1 MTEIAVPLR
10 SRRREPVLIIQK
22 LQHVLPT
29 PVLIRDGLTRL
40 GGEASGWRL
49 VLAGAEIVTGALVIG
64 SFLLAA
70 RRAFARKP
78 DAHARHRVDWVDL
91 FLGLMLAV
99 EVFVHHEE
107 TGRIQRPAVLLSA
120 TMIVFG
126 LMHGWM
132 QQRVLHHFTL
142 RVDDR
147 GVTAGAKF
155 FRTFT
160 ARWQEIAD
168 IAVGDA
174 NARIL
179 TRDGRERRFN
189 LKNLTKGAEVRDA
202 LLAAR
207 VEWQQQQLNAG
218 AN

>member
-1 MTEIAVPLR
+1 M
-10 SRRREPVLIIQK
+10 LIVQK
-22 LQHVLPT
+22 LQHVLPS

-40 GGEASGWRL
+40 SARASGWSL
-49 VLAGAEIVTGALVIG
+49 VLAGAEVVTGALVVG

-70 RRAFARKP
+70 RRAFIRKA
-78 DAHARHRVDWVDL
+78 DDHVHHGVDWVDL

-107 TGRIQRPAVLLSA
+107 TGRIQRPTMLLSV
-120 TMIVFG
+120 TMVVFG
-126 LMHGWM
+126 LMHGRM
-132 QQRVLHHFTL
+132 LQRVLRHMML

-155 FRTFT
+155 FRTFS
-160 ARWQEIAD
+160 ARWKEIAD
-168 IAVGDA
+168 ISVGDSD
-174 NARIL
+174 ARIR

-189 LKNLTKGAEVRDA
+189 LRNLTKGAEVRDA

>member
-1 MTEIAVPLR
+1 MPLH
-10 SRRREPVLIIQK
+10 SRRREPMLIIQK
-22 LQHVLPT
+22 IQHVLPS
-29 PVLIRDGLTRL
+29 PVLIRDGFARL
-40 GGEASGWRL
+40 SAGASGWGL
-49 VLAGAEIVTGALVIG
+49 VLAGAEAVTGALVVG

-70 RRAFARKP
+70 RRAFMRKP
-78 DAHARHRVDWVDL
+78 GDHAHHGIDWVDL

-99 EVFVHHEE
+99 EAFVHHEE
-107 TGRIQRPAVLLSA
+107 TGRIQRPTVLLSA

-126 LMHGWM
+126 LMHGRM
-132 QQRVLHHFTL
+132 LQRVLRHMML

-155 FRTFT
+155 FRTFS
-160 ARWQEIAD
+160 ARWREIAD
-168 IAVGDA
+168 ISVGEVD
-174 NARIL
+174 ARIR

>member
-1 MTEIAVPLR
+1 M
-10 SRRREPVLIIQK
+10 LIIQK
-22 LQHVLPT
+22 IQHVLPS
-29 PVLIRDGLTRL
+29 PVLMRDGLTRL
-40 GGEASGWRL
+40 SAGAFGWSL
-49 VLAGAEIVTGALVIG
+49 VLAGAEVVTGALVIG

-70 RRAFARKP
+70 RRAFIRKP
-78 DAHARHRVDWVDL
+78 GDHVHHGIDWVDL

-107 TGRIQRPAVLLSA
+107 TGRIQRPTVLLSV
-120 TMIVFG
+120 TMVVFG
-126 LMHGWM
+126 LMHGRM
-132 QQRVLHHFTL
+132 LQRVLRHMML

-155 FRTFT
+155 FRTFS
-160 ARWQEIAD
+160 ARWKEIAD
-168 IAVGDA
+168 ITVGDA
-174 NARIL
+174 DARIR